1 MPETPLSA
9 GSFTVSSTGSAVKMT
24 CVKLVEKL
32 AEMAV
37 ADPASPLHGT
47 DPKAIRA
54 EDSTLI
60 AGDKRESF
68 AAIVKRSGMKELV
81 VEHKTMPS
89 KERDNYSMHSFG
101 AVFVEVRVDEELGRV
116 RVARVVGA
124 WAGGKI
130 LNAKTARSQFIGG
143 VVWGL
148 GMGLV
153 EDAVRDPRTARI
165 VTRDLADY
173 HVPTNADVPPIE
185 VIMIDE
191 RDTFVNELG
200 AKGIGEIGTTGVA
213 AAVANAVYHATGKRI
228 RDLPI
233 TVDKLLATT
242 NA

>member
-68 AAIVKRSGMKELV
+68 AEIVKRSGMKELV

-116 RVARVVGA
+116 RVTRVVGA

-130 LNAKTARSQFIGG
+130 LNAKTARSQLIGG
-143 VVWGL
+143 VVWSI
-148 GMGLV
+148 GMAL
-153 EDAVRDPRTARI
+153 EEEAVRDPKTGRVI
-165 VTRDLADY
+165 TRDLADY
-173 HVPTNADVPPIE
+173 HVPVHADVPD
-185 VIMIDE
+185 IDI
-191 RDTFVNELG
+191 TFVAETDPHVNEVG
-200 AKGIGEIGTTGVA
+200 AKGLGEIGNTGASA
-213 AAVANAVYHATGKRI
+213 AIANAVFHATGKRV

-233 TVDKLLATT
+233 RLDKLLPEERA
-242 NA
+242 